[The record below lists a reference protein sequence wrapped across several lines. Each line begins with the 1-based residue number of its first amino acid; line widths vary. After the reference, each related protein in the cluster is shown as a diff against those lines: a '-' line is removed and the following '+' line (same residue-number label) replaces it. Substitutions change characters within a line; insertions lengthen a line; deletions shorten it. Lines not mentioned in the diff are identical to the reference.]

1 MELEAVRVLLGLL
14 FLIIGIALF
23 AAANVIRLRMEK
35 ELVGERRA
43 LQNSHFPCW
52 NSNGFSDRGN
62 TLRKIYNVVYFALI
76 LYSVA
81 LIIFMKASN

>member
-1 MELEAVRVLLGLL
+1 MEWEASRVLLGLL

-23 AAANVIRLRMEK
+23 VTAILIRLRMEK

-52 NSNGFSDRGN
+52 NSNGFSNRGN
-62 TLRKIYNVVYFALI
+62 TLRKIYNVVYLALI
-76 LYSVA
+76 LYSIA
-81 LIIFMKASN
+81 LFIFMKASN